1 MKRKTIR
8 KTIIALSVL
17 ISFILFFETTA
28 SAFDIND
35 AFNSFSKDEPD
46 FSRTPIEINIIS
58 PQAIL
63 QGREMQMNF
72 ETPGTTSYVSVK
84 WSSSNPDVISCTEDG
99 KIKGLIKGSATI
111 TVKVTNG
118 KGSDSITVYCAKKFE
133 EPETVNLKFPF
144 FWVNKTPV
152 FYDAEKF
159 RICFKLLNGM
169 LPYIYYKEVKVLGY
183 YDGYFYVE
191 YEDGGE
197 LCHGLMLSI
206 FLPNNVGSKEIF
218 RQISYDRIVL
228 RQGESSGRPLTTDYK
243 GNVDWI
249 VSDKNIVS
257 FNKDT
262 GKITAKSPGMAMIT
276 AKVGITKISCLV
288 YSVSQW
294 MDPET
299 AVAAKDVIVRE
310 IPSVT
315 GDKAGTILKGTS
327 MTADGDLE
335 NGMKWIYVTSG
346 NTKGFV
352 HLSDFPGINYLMT
365 EYHYFDQG
373 FEKRYGSGFGKIRDY
388 SSVLNDVMMRIF
400 GLKISQHIEEY
411 TSLADEC
418 KIKTY
423 GSVYWNNLYAE
434 CPKTQG
440 HSSDACIVDLNLLN
454 SMLKEK
460 GNCTNTVTRCLWTG
474 HCLYDNP
481 PSFFYNTKGSIL
493 FTIAG
498 YTRYSKNT
506 GKFENLS
513 DLEIRERALY
523 EIVHETAHTLGAVD
537 GYCAEDYINGHCSN
551 EYCYDCNGL
560 PIPDCIMVNNRSNP
574 EYRASVFCEDCIETI
589 NNHLSNH
596 H

>member
-1 MKRKTIR
+1 
-8 KTIIALSVL
+8 
-17 ISFILFFETTA
+17 
-28 SAFDIND
+28 
-35 AFNSFSKDEPD
+35 
-46 FSRTPIEINIIS
+46 
-58 PQAIL
+58 
-63 QGREMQMNF
+63 MQMNF

-152 FYDAEKF
+152 FYGVEKF

-262 GKITAKSPGMAMIT
+262 GKITAKTPGISIIT
-276 AKVGITKISCLV
+276 AKVGTTRKSCIV

-294 MDPET
+294 LEPET
-299 AVAAKDVIVRE
+299 AVATKDVTVRE
-310 IPSVT
+310 TPSVS
-315 GDKAGTILKGTS
+315 GDKKGTVLNGS
-327 MTADGDLE
+327 IMTADGDLE

-373 FEKRYGSGFGKIRDY
+373 FEERYGSGYRKIRDY

-400 GLKISQHIEEY
+400 GLKISQHIEDY
-411 TSLADEC
+411 TSLADDC

-423 GSVYWNNLYAE
+423 GSVSKSNLDQLY
-434 CPKTQG
+434 CPKSSE
-440 HSSDACIVDLNLLN
+440 HSTRSCLHTGELRGKFLTDKGFGSDL
-454 SMLKEK
+454 MGK
-460 GNCTNTVTRCLWTG
+460 CLWSG
-474 HCLYDNP
+474 HYLEPYMVG
-481 PSFFYNTKGSIL
+481 SVSNTQRNVIVFNCYGVVVALENNKDSTNIDYV
-493 FTIAG
+493 IR
-498 YTRYSKNT
+498 TRQ
-506 GKFENLS
+506 LI
-513 DLEIRERALY
+513 EIT
-523 EIVHETAHTLGAVD
+523 HETAHLLGAED
-537 GYCAEDYINGHCSN
+537 GYCKKDGKDGGHCSN
-551 EYCYDCNGL
+551 EYCYKCNGL
-560 PIPDCIMVNNRSNP
+560 PVPECIMVAFDGNV
-574 EYRASVFCEDCIETI
+574 EYADTVFCNECINKI
-589 NNHLSNH
+589 NEHLADH